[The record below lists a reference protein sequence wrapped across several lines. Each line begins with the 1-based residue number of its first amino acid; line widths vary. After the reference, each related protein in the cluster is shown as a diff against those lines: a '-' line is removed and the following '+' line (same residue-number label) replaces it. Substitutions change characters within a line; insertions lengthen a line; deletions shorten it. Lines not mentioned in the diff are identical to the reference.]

1 MEIMIISQTEN
12 ALLNR
17 REIEFNITFTGATP
31 SRKVVHAKLAAM
43 LNAPKD
49 QLVIGSLNGRF
60 GLTEISGDA
69 RVYDSAEYLK
79 KIEPEH
85 LQKRGMT
92 EEAEKEEEAS
102 NADAQDAPSGDAA
115 EAS

>member
-1 MEIMIISQTEN
+1 MEITITSQTEN
-12 ALLNR
+12 VLLNR
-17 REIEFNITFTGATP
+17 KEIGFNITLTGATP
-31 SRKVVHAKLAAM
+31 SRKLVHEKLAAM
-43 LNAPKD
+43 LNKPKN
-49 QLVIGSLNGRF
+49 QLVVGSLKGRF
-60 GLTEISGDA
+60 GLTEVTGDA

-92 EEAEKEEEAS
+92 EGEETEEGS
-102 NADAQDAPSGDAA
+102 ADAQDAPSGDAA